1 MEVKENDMA
10 AWWTFKTGYEMS
22 VLQTLLNFCF
32 SEAETMF
39 LQLVMEKFSFVNVL
53 FQAEKDCLKRTGMRM
68 GESCPH
74 VSLCCS
80 MCASFSRCKAIV
92 LSH

>member
-1 MEVKENDMA
+1 MEFKENDTA

-22 VLQTLLNFCF
+22 MLQTLLNFCF

-39 LQLVMEKFSFVNVL
+39 LQLVMEKEKFSFVNIL
-53 FQAEKDCLKRTGMRM
+53 FFQAEKDCLNRTVMRM

-74 VSLCCS
+74 VSLCCFV
-80 MCASFSRCKAIV
+80 CLLFLDVKP
-92 LSH
+92 

>member
-1 MEVKENDMA
+1 MA

-39 LQLVMEKFSFVNVL
+39 LQLVMEKEKLSFVNIL
-53 FQAEKDCLKRTGMRM
+53 FSG
-68 GESCPH
+68 
-74 VSLCCS
+74 
-80 MCASFSRCKAIV
+80 
-92 LSH
+92 